1 MVIADPNPNWLY
13 LEESGELLRF
23 KGWEPPVPGY
33 MRVVRHDGSE
43 AVYPVKDA
51 GYTFHVLADDAQLAV
66 AYLIG
71 EIADRRLKLKELL
84 EENAK
89 PL

>member
-1 MVIADPNPNWLY
+1 MTLVKMKPGDWLY
-13 LEESGELLRF
+13 LEESNELCRF
-23 KGWEPPVPGY
+23 KGWEREGHARTIKVN
-33 MRVVRHDGSE
+33 GSE
-43 AVYPVKDA
+43 EVYPVKGV
-51 GYTFHVLADDAQLAV
+51 GYTFHVLEEDAQLAV